1 MSRAAVDVWSRRLAH
16 LSTDSINHMIRKGLV
31 RGMEIS
37 GGPSPPNPCKP
48 CLKGKQP
55 RADIS
60 KTTRDHAST
69 VLGRVFS
76 DVCKVSTSSYRG
88 YGYFVTWIDDKSR
101 YVRVSG
107 LRKKS
112 ILEVCHLFARL
123 RNHLICLYPYKQR
136 EKEEKAELVYMSICY
151 HHPLIL
157 LFHPIH

>member
-1 MSRAAVDVWSRRLAH
+1 LEGDELPEQAFTAITPSISKASVNVWHCRLAH

-69 VLGRVFS
+69 VLGRVVP
-76 DVCKVSTSSYRG
+76 DVCKVSTSSYQG

-101 YVRVSG
+101 YVCVSG
-107 LRKKS
+107 LCKKS
-112 ILEVCHLFARL
+112 ILEVCHLFA
-123 RNHLICLYPYKQR
+123 
-136 EKEEKAELVYMSICY
+136 
-151 HHPLIL
+151 
-157 LFHPIH
+157 